1 MEIKSNFI
9 PYPKQAEVLDSILNS
24 TVKHHVLV
32 SSRQIGKTLMAENL
46 LLYYAINFPGSYNV
60 LVSPIFAQSKK
71 CFLDLAKAAGNNNPL
86 IDSTNASEL
95 LMQFKN
101 GSTIRMMSA
110 ESKQNLR
117 GFTVSGI
124 LVIDEA
130 SFIPEELWTEILMP
144 TTVIRGQKV
153 LFISTPN
160 GFNWFKDLYDY
171 GQSDAYPDFKSYRIT
186 SLDNPYMNEN
196 VLAMAKLTLPDKA
209 YLQEYLG
216 QFVEG
221 GGAVFEFGECAV
233 VNSYQPGPKEKTTYF
248 AGLDLAIANDFT
260 VLTIFDDRGNVV
272 DFFRE
277 NKTSWEQIIG
287 RVAEKIKHWNA
298 YTLVEKNSIGSVVY
312 EQLKKI
318 CGANLVGEFNTTQDS
333 KQDIIEDLKKAF
345 AEHAISIPTKQLN
358 PQLHIELASF
368 SYKML
373 PSGRIQYQGGSG
385 VPDDCV
391 LSLAIAH
398 YCYRSK
404 RSKGTYAVYSGGNP
418 NAQYGNVGKYL

>member
-1 MEIKSNFI
+1 VEIKSNFV
-9 PYPKQAEVLDSILNS
+9 PYAKQVEVLESILGS
-24 TVKHHVLV
+24 KAKHHVLV
-32 SSRQIGKTLMAENL
+32 SSRQIGKTLMATNL
-46 LLYYAINFPGSYNV
+46 LLYYAINSPGSYNV

-71 CFLDLAKAAGNNNPL
+71 CFLDLAKAAGQNNPL
-86 IDSTNASEL
+86 IESTNASEL
-95 LMQFKN
+95 IMQFKN
-101 GSTIRMMSA
+101 GSVIRMLSG

-130 SFIPEELWTEILMP
+130 AFLPEELWNEILMP

-160 GFNWFKDLYDY
+160 GFNWFKTLYDY
-171 GQSDAYPDFKSYRIT
+171 GMSSDYPDFKSYRIT
-186 SLDNPYMNEN
+186 SLDNPYMNKDILE
-196 VLAMAKLTLPDKA
+196 MAKLTLPEKA

-216 QFVEG
+216 QFTEG
-221 GGAVFEFGECAV
+221 GGSVFEFGDCAV
-233 VNSYQPGPKEKTTYF
+233 LDFYQAGPLPKGIYF
-248 AGLDLAIANDFT
+248 AGLDLAIANDYS
-260 VLTIFDDRGNVV
+260 VLTIFDQDGNVV

-277 NKTSWEQIIG
+277 NKTSWEQIID
-287 RVAEKIKHWNA
+287 RVAQKIKHWNA

-318 CGANLVGEFNTTQDS
+318 CGPNLVGEFNTTQDS

-345 AEHAISIPTKQLN
+345 AEHAIRIPTKRLN
-358 PQLHIELASF
+358 AQMHIELASF

-373 PSGRIQYQGGSG
+373 PSGRISYQGGSG
-385 VPDDCV
+385 ASDDIV

-398 YCYRSK
+398 HCYRTK
-404 RSKGTYAVYSGGNP
+404 KTKGTYAVYSGGSS
-418 NAQYGNVGKYL
+418 NAKFGEIGKYL